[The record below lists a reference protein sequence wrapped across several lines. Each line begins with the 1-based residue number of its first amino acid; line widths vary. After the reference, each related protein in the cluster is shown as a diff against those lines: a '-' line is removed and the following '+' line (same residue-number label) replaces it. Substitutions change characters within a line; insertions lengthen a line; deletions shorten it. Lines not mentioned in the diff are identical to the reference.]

1 MSGLLTWQHDGA
13 AALIKDGKLIAT
25 VEEERLNRQRHAK
38 GLPKLAI
45 EYCLKEGGISMEDI
59 DIIAVGYKPAAFLT
73 NLFFYRS
80 LTALFNA
87 FATIFI
93 YNRGLREL
101 QRKSGARIIYVPHHL
116 AHAASAYRCG
126 DKTKANIMVLD
137 GAGEIETATLFEG
150 VDGEIKRLEM
160 IRIAQFFDTKPWRS
174 IGLVYTRMTSFLN
187 LGAHGEGKTMGLAS
201 YGIPRFDFSLIL
213 NIRDWNHY
221 TIDRRNISKLYGEYE
236 RKNGNEPI
244 TQEQKDLAAS
254 LQKAL
259 EDGVVNLARD
269 AYERTRIRDFAFAGG
284 VTLNCNANSR
294 VLEQDFCDSL
304 FIQPA
309 ANDGGIALGAA
320 LEVMH
325 QIGDGDFVKF
335 ETAYWG
341 PSYSDDKIEEILK
354 NSKMSYRKSDNIA
367 RDTASLVAKGKI
379 VGWFQGKAEIGPRA
393 LGTRSILANPCIK
406 GMNDKIN
413 VDVKHREVW
422 RPFAPSVLADDASVY
437 FEGVEKA
444 TESPFMLH
452 TFYVREQ
459 YRETLPSITHIDGS
473 SRIQTVSNV
482 QNEPYYNLLKYMKE
496 YTGHPIVINTSFN
509 DNGEPIVCSPRDALR
524 CYFSTG
530 LDALAIGNFILEK

>member
-1 MSGLLTWQHDGA
+1 M
-13 AALIKDGKLIAT
+13 
-25 VEEERLNRQRHAK
+25 
-38 GLPKLAI
+38 
-45 EYCLKEGGISMEDI
+45 
-59 DIIAVGYKPAAFLT
+59 
-73 NLFFYRS
+73 
-80 LTALFNA
+80 
-87 FATIFI
+87 
-93 YNRGLREL
+93 
-101 QRKSGARIIYVPHHL
+101 PHHL
-116 AHAASAYRCG
+116 AHASSAYRCSG
-126 DKTKANIMVLD
+126 KTKANIMILD

-160 IRIAQFFDTKPWRS
+160 IRIARFFDTKPWRS

-201 YGIPRFDFSLIL
+201 YGTPRFDFSLIL
-213 NIRDWNHY
+213 NIRDWSHY

-269 AYERTRIRDFAFAGG
+269 AYERTRMRDFAFAGG

-354 NSKMSYRKSDNIA
+354 NSKMSYRKSNNIA

-393 LGTRSILANPCIK
+393 LGARSILANPCIK

-422 RPFAPSVLADDASVY
+422 RPFAPSVLADYASVY

-459 YRETLPSITHIDGS
+459 YHETLPSITHIDGS

-509 DNGEPIVCSPRDALR
+509 DNGEPVVCSPRDALR